1 MRFHRRRAF
10 TLVELLVVM
19 AIIAIM
25 VAVTLPAIN
34 AMRDAARRTQ
44 CMANVSRLI
53 TAVHNYE
60 MAYEVYPTGVEN
72 DSGPIVNEPQGFHH
86 GWMQAL
92 LPYLDEQAV
101 AAQIDREVGVYAE
114 QNKKVRAITIPT
126 FVCPSAP
133 DDQQFPGLSC
143 YAGVQHD
150 VEAPIDKDNHGLFF
164 LNRRLRYEDVTDGTA
179 HTLFLGEKY
188 VGTDRDL
195 GWMSG
200 TRATLRN
207 TGNPISM
214 TDKIWPRPTVVPSDD
229 EPAAD
234 SVSPAAGEVD
244 DRETVDARETVDKR
258 LVVGGFGSHH
268 AGGAVFAFGDGK
280 VEFVSVSIGQTV
292 YQQMGNRADGGPIS
306 R

>member
-1 MRFHRRRAF
+1 MRFYRRDAF

-53 TAVHNYE
+53 TAVHHYE
-60 MAYEVYPTGVEN
+60 MAYEVYPAGVED
-72 DSGPIVNEPQGFHH
+72 DSGPILSEPHGFHH
-86 GWMQAL
+86 GWMSAL
-92 LPYLDEQAV
+92 LPYLDEKAV
-101 AAQIDREVGVYAE
+101 AARIDRQVGVYDEKNRA
-114 QNKKVRAITIPT
+114 VRAVRIPA
-126 FVCPSAP
+126 FFCPSAP
-133 DDQQFPGLSC
+133 NDLEFPGLSC
-143 YAGVQHD
+143 YAGVHHG
-150 VEAPIDKDNHGLFF
+150 VEAPIDRDNQGVFF
-164 LNRRLRYEDVTDGTA
+164 LGRQLRYEDVTDGTA

-188 VGTDRDL
+188 MGKDRDL

-207 TGNPISM
+207 TGHSICM
-214 TDKIWPRPTVVPSDD
+214 TDHRWPGPEKENGEPEARGEAGPT
-229 EPAAD
+229 ETAGTA
-234 SVSPAAGEVD
+234 SPVEI
-244 DRETVDARETVDKR
+244 DKR

-280 VEFVSVSIGQTV
+280 VEFVPVSIDQTV
-292 YQQMGNRADGGPIS
+292 YQQMGHRADGGPIS